1 MQPQACRC
9 GLPMLWGGNMGRF
22 MKTEQ
27 EPRSMPV
34 SGLERMK
41 EIMERTAAHPSIRKW
56 QDVMEQSGAVTA
68 LRNLQKTHENTLVSE
83 ILKKHQELSRFVP
96 NPNALI
102 LRGDWLAEREAE
114 RQASIRKPLD
124 LLYGRPIDIWEKI
137 KAEDKERMREVIE
150 LARSRIRG
158 NLDLWQR
165 DFGSIPPW
173 LERRQSNIV
182 RPPLPEEE
190 SSAEVID
197 CAVVPVIPPV
207 PLGSDA
213 VRLIRE
219 DDEEGLKRALARINA
234 RKSAKVFDART
245 VALYEDFIAS
255 GLSKTEFA
263 KRNHKKHHIG
273 YTTCRKKL
281 QGIEEKVEGIKK
293 K

>member
-1 MQPQACRC
+1 
-9 GLPMLWGGNMGRF
+9 MGRF

-27 EPRSMPV
+27 EPRSVPV

-56 QDVMEQSGAVTA
+56 QDVMEQSSAATA
-68 LRNLQKTHENTLVSE
+68 LRNSQKTHENTLVSE
-83 ILKKHQELSRFVP
+83 ILKKHQEFSRFVL
-96 NPNALI
+96 NPNVFT
-102 LRGDWLAEREAE
+102 LRDDWLAEREAA
-114 RQASIRKPLD
+114 RQAMIQKQLD

-137 KAEDKERMREVIE
+137 KAEQEARMREIIE
-150 LARSRIRG
+150 LARNKTRE
-158 NLDLWQR
+158 NLDLWRR

-173 LERRQSNIV
+173 LERRQSNIA

-190 SSAEVID
+190 SGAEIID

-234 RKSAKVFDART
+234 RKSAQVFDART

-273 YTTCRKKL
+273 YATCRKKL